1 MDEGRRRVGQL
12 LPAPHLMVIV
22 VGFEMHMERAT
33 LFTDEQSL
41 ATRIFALHHVGFH
54 SQNNLF
60 GYFIM
65 GLQR

>member
-12 LPAPHLMVIV
+12 LPAPQ
-22 VGFEMHMERAT
+22 FEMHMERAT